1 MTPSGLTRRKKNVL
15 CSFGIVQRRS
25 RIWLQWQNPG
35 SRIQTRGN
43 LVKTQIGKNHHDT
56 KKSVINT
63 PIWQKIENMVNHSHL
78 PVRLPTPHNRHS
90 YSKICMFYL
99 HCNSICR
106 HPNTTTSSAP
116 QYYYILGTPIL
127 LHPPPPYPQFQSATW
142 LSCEPPLSHSLGQME
157 LPDPP

>member
-116 QYYYILGTPIL
+116 QYYYIH
-127 LHPPPPYPQFQSATW
+127 LHLIHSSNQQRDLVAS
-142 LSCEPPLSHSLGQME
+142 PLSLTPLGRWSSQT
-157 LPDPP
+157 PPNRH